1 MKWLINTIGGFIV
14 LAIEWLVKKV
24 GIKITILAFI
34 IPIYA
39 SFIVFMIAFVGYA
52 ILFMMKIWN
61 LIKEYFPKAF
71 DYSSAS
77 GSFAGL
83 SSHTITSSTMA
94 FLHESGLA
102 LAFSNAMNLF
112 LSILSLY
119 FALQLYKVIMY
130 VRKNINDIITSLLNL
145 MSR

>member
-14 LAIEWLVKKV
+14 LAIEWLVKKIGVKVTV
-24 GIKITILAFI
+24 GAFI
-34 IPIYA
+34 IPIYV
-39 SFIVFMIAFVGYA
+39 SFIAFMFAFYGYT

-102 LAFSNAMNLF
+102 DAFSNAMNLF

-130 VRKNINDIITSLLNL
+130 IRKNMNEIITSLFTLL
-145 MSR
+145 VR

>member
-1 MKWLINTIGGFIV
+1 MKWLINSIGGFLV
-14 LAIEWLVKKV
+14 LAIEWLVKKIGVKVTV
-24 GIKITILAFI
+24 GAFI
-34 IPIYA
+34 IPIYV
-39 SFIVFMIAFVGYA
+39 SFIAFMFAFYGYT

-102 LAFSNAMNLF
+102 DAFSNAMNLF

-130 VRKNINDIITSLLNL
+130 IRKNMNEIITSLFTLL
-145 MSR
+145 VR

>member
-94 FLHESGLA
+94 FLNESGLA
-102 LAFSNAMNLF
+102 SAFSNAMNLF

>member
-14 LAIEWLVKKV
+14 LAIEWLVKKIGVKVTV
-24 GIKITILAFI
+24 GAFI
-34 IPIYA
+34 IPIYV
-39 SFIVFMIAFVGYA
+39 SFIAFMFAFYGYT

-130 VRKNINDIITSLLNL
+130 IRKNMNEIITSLFTLL
-145 MSR
+145 VR

>member
-1 MKWLINTIGGFIV
+1 MKWLINSIGGFLV
-14 LAIEWLVKKV
+14 LAIEWLVKKIGVKVTV
-24 GIKITILAFI
+24 GAFI
-34 IPIYA
+34 IPIYV
-39 SFIVFMIAFVGYA
+39 SFIAFMFAFYGYT

-61 LIKEYFPKAF
+61 LIKEYLPKAF

-130 VRKNINDIITSLLNL
+130 IRKNMNEIITSLFTLL
-145 MSR
+145 VR

>member
-34 IPIYA
+34 IPIYV
-39 SFIVFMIAFVGYA
+39 SFIAFMFAFYGYT

-83 SSHTITSSTMA
+83 SSQTITSSTMA

-102 LAFSNAMNLF
+102 DAFSNAMNLF

-130 VRKNINDIITSLLNL
+130 IRKNMNEIITSLFTLL
-145 MSR
+145 VR

>member
-14 LAIEWLVKKV
+14 LAIEWLVKKIGVKVTV
-24 GIKITILAFI
+24 GAFI
-34 IPIYA
+34 IPIYV
-39 SFIVFMIAFVGYA
+39 SFIAFMFAFYGYT

-94 FLHESGLA
+94 FLHKSGLA
-102 LAFSNAMNLF
+102 DAFSNAMNLF

-130 VRKNINDIITSLLNL
+130 IRKNMNEIITSLFTLL
-145 MSR
+145 VR